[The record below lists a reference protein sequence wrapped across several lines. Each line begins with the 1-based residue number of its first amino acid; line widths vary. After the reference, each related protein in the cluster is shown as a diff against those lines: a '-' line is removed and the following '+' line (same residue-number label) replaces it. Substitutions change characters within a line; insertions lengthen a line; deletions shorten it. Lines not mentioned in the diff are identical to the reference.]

1 MITITT
7 AVPASFAYNDANAQ
21 PMVSYINNLAEK
33 ALINGSLPAVNPRQ
47 NAVTE
52 STADFWQ
59 CTGADQLTTV
69 TSGGSL
75 SADIAF
81 FAAHDLSGKTVTVL
95 RWNGSAWV
103 SVSSV
108 VPASNA
114 PFMIVF
120 PSTSATGWGF
130 SVSAAAQVGV
140 AWIGPRLVIPGG
152 VTPGYTPVWANRM
165 VKKLGGGS
173 RKGHWMGQ
181 RIEAVTAEL
190 RADFTPQEYSF
201 ITGALFPF
209 IQHFENGSPF
219 VWASAPSF
227 FNRDCAYCWAE
238 DEDKIDISILTGGD
252 LCTMSMEMIAYA
264 EP

>member
-1 MITITT
+1 MITIVAS
-7 AVPASFAYNDANAQ
+7 AVPSYLDANAQ
-21 PMVSYINNLAEK
+21 PMVSYVNNLAEK
-33 ALINGSLPAVNPRQ
+33 ALINGALPAVNPRD

-59 CTGADQLTTV
+59 STGADQLTTV
-69 TSGGSL
+69 TSGGLL

-81 FAAHDLSGKTVTVL
+81 FAAHNLSGKTVTVL
-95 RWNGSAWV
+95 RWNGSSWV
-103 SVSSV
+103 SVASV
-108 VPASNA
+108 VPVSND

-120 PSTSATGWGF
+120 PSVSATGWGF

-152 VTPGYTPVWANRM
+152 VVPGYKPVWASRA

-173 RKGHWMGQ
+173 RRGHWMGQ
-181 RIEAVTAEL
+181 RIEAVTAEI
-190 RADFTPQEYSF
+190 RADFTPQEFTFVDVTLADF
-201 ITGALFPF
+201 IRHFEDGLPF
-209 IQHFENGSPF
+209 I
-219 VWASAPSF
+219 WASSPSF

-238 DEDKIDISILTGGD
+238 NEDRVEASILAGGH
-252 LCTMSMEMIAYA
+252 LCSLSMRMMAYA